1 MTPAFFPEQLDG
13 WCYHLLYIKFGKS
26 IVHPSGVVK
35 KQLVITNLET
45 KGKFMAGDI
54 NLEVFT

>member
-1 MTPAFFPEQLDG
+1 MTPVFFPEQLDG
-13 WCYHLLYIKFGKS
+13 CCYHSLYIKFRKS
-26 IVHPSGVVK
+26 IVHASGVVK
-35 KQLVITNLET
+35 KQLVITNLEA